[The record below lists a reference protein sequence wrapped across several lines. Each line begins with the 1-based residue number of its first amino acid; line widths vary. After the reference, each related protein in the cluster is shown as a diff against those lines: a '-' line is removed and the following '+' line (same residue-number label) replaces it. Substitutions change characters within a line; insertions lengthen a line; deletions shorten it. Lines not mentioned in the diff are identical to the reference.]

1 MRVINVRIIII
12 VGHLPN
18 VNAKFHKVV

>member
-1 MRVINVRIIII
+1 
-12 VGHLPN
+12 